1 MKRIFDSFVIGF
13 LVSLLFCCSQ
23 ASPDISQIKNEI
35 QTVLDEQKESWNAGN
50 IGGFMEYYWKSEDFT
65 FQSGDKRL
73 NGWEAL
79 LARYEESYSGE
90 KMGKLDFTDIDIRVQ
105 SQNFAYVLGRWKL
118 VFKDSSKEGLFTI
131 IFKRLPEGWRIIH
144 DHTSY

>member
-1 MKRIFDSFVIGF
+1 MKRLIDSFVMVI
-13 LVSLLFCCSQ
+13 LVSLLFYCSQ
-23 ASPDISQIKNEI
+23 ASPDIPQIINEI
-35 QTVLDEQKESWNAGN
+35 QTVLDEQKKSWNAGN
-50 IGGFMEYYWKSEDFT
+50 IEGFMEYYWKSEDFT

-79 LARYEESYSGE
+79 LARYKENYSGE

-105 SQNFAYVLGRWKL
+105 SKDFAYVLGRWKL
-118 VFKDSSKEGLFTI
+118 LFKDSSKEGLFTI

-144 DHTSY
+144 DHTS

>member
-1 MKRIFDSFVIGF
+1 MKRLIDSLLIVF

-23 ASPDISQIKNEI
+23 ASPDIPRIKNEI
-35 QTVLDEQKESWNAGN
+35 QKVLDEQKKSWNAEN
-50 IGGFMEYYWKSEDFT
+50 IEGFMEYYWKSEDFT

-79 LARYEESYSGE
+79 LARYKENYSGE
-90 KMGKLDFTDIDIRVQ
+90 KMGKLDFTDIEIRVQ
-105 SQNFAYVLGRWKL
+105 SKDFAYALGRWKL

-144 DHTSY
+144 DHTS